1 MDYNLLPLN
10 WVIDGTFDMVGQ
22 AETCRYTVALRNTK
36 TTEVVLA
43 HGATENEAYFQA
55 LQVAK
60 EMRTL

>member
-10 WVIDGTFDMVGQ
+10 WVIEGTFDMVGQ
-22 AETCRYTVALRNTK
+22 PETCRNTVALRNTK
-36 TTEVVLA
+36 TTEAVSA